1 MFDDAPPEHRS
12 EVREGRGEGAGH
24 GGRARR
30 RAKGWVW
37 VSGWVVF
44 LFCVSISQ

>member
-30 RAKGWVW
+30 RA
-37 VSGWVVF
+37 GWVVF
-44 LFCVSISQ
+44 LFCVIISQ